1 MPQVTFGQLCDTR
14 RNNFDFLRFFLASL
28 VIFSHSYVLLS
39 PNGNASEPGARLTSM
54 KMDFGSLAVACF
66 FAISGFLITQSWHKT
81 PRVKEYLMKRV
92 LRIYPGWIAALL
104 FGVFIAAP
112 LLRPHHGL
120 ELGIGTL
127 NYLSQLVFFH
137 IGIAPNGWD
146 KSLPHVSCI
155 NSSTWTLPF
164 EVLCYLLVI
173 LLGRLN
179 LFHKRVLILLPTLAL
194 LIYCALPAHTHF
206 SSFGP
211 LGPSIN
217 WMQLPYFGNLRTLP
231 ILTVYFLS
239 GALFYLY
246 RDRIPQSP
254 FLLAGSL
261 LLMGL
266 SMFDLPLASV
276 FFVVLPT
283 FGFYILFYLAFLP
296 LGSLHAFARH
306 GDLSYGI
313 YLYAFPLQRL
323 LIAEQFRGY
332 HLTPLV
338 LFLAA
343 WVLACGAA
351 ALSWRLV
358 ERPFLKLKPRSSS
371 PPAESVGVPAVPAG
385 GF

>member
-14 RNNFDFLRFFLASL
+14 RNNFDFLRFFFASL

-39 PNGNASEPGARLTSM
+39 PAGNASEPGARLTLM
-54 KMDFGSLAVACF
+54 RMDFGSLAVACF
-66 FAISGFLITQSWHKT
+66 FAISGFLVTQSWQKT
-81 PRVKEYLMKRV
+81 PKVSEYLRKRV

-104 FGVFIAAP
+104 FGVFIIAP
-112 LLRPHHGL
+112 LLRPHHSL

-127 NYLSQLVFFH
+127 NYLSQLVVFQ
-137 IGIAPNGWD
+137 IGAAPNGWD
-146 KSLPHVSCI
+146 KSLPYVGCI

-164 EVLCYLLVI
+164 EVFCYLFVI
-173 LLGRLN
+173 LLGLLN
-179 LFHKRVLILLPTLAL
+179 LFRRRVLILLPTLAL
-194 LIYCALPAHTHF
+194 LIYCALPTHTQFF
-206 SSFGP
+206 SSGP

-217 WMQLPYFGNLRTLP
+217 WLQLPYFGNLRTLP

-239 GALFYLY
+239 GMLYYLY
-246 RDRIPQSP
+246 KDRIPQSP
-254 FLLAGSL
+254 WLLAVSL
-261 LLMGL
+261 LLVGL
-266 SMFDLPLASV
+266 SLFDLPLASV

-283 FGFYILFYLAFLP
+283 FGFYVLFYLAFLP
-296 LGSLHAFARH
+296 LGSLHAFAKH
-306 GDLSYGI
+306 GDLSYGV

-323 LIAEQFRGY
+323 LIVEQFRGY

-358 ERPFLKLKPRSSS
+358 ERPFLKLKPRSPSL
-371 PPAESVGVPAVPAG
+371 PAESVGVPAVPSG